1 MTAPPDV
8 FADRGLTDDA
18 FLGGRVRLWQPVAGY
33 RAAMD
38 PVLLAAAVPARTGE
52 AVLDLGCGA
61 GAAALCLAAR
71 VPGLALAGLE
81 LQGDYAALARANAG
95 RNDLALEV
103 TEGDVAAMPA
113 ALRAR
118 VFDHVL
124 TNPPYYGAR
133 GPAAADAGRDRALR
147 EALPLADWIA
157 AGLRRLRPGGR
168 ITVIQSADRL
178 ADLLAALSPRAGS
191 VTVLPVA
198 PRDGRPA
205 RRVIVAA
212 RKGGR
217 GALRL
222 LPPFV
227 LHAAPAHAGDGEDFT
242 DAARAVLRDAAAL
255 PL

>member
-8 FADRGLTDDA
+8 FPDCGLTDDA
-18 FLGGRVRLWQPVAGY
+18 FLGGRLRLWQPVAGY

-38 PVLLAAAVPARTGE
+38 PVLLAAAVPARAGE

-61 GAAALCLAAR
+61 GAAALCLGAR
-71 VPGLALAGLE
+71 VPGLGLAGLE
-81 LQGDYAALARANAG
+81 LQAEYAALARANAA
-95 RNDLALEV
+95 RNGQVLDV
-103 TEGDVAAMPA
+103 VEGDVAAMPA

-124 TNPPYYGAR
+124 TNPPYYGAA

-147 EALPLADWIA
+147 EVLPLADWIA

-178 ADLLAALSPRAGS
+178 ADLLAALAPGAGS
-191 VTVLPVA
+191 VAVLPIA
-198 PRDGRPA
+198 PRAGRPA

-222 LPPFV
+222 LPPLV

-242 DAARAVLRDAAAL
+242 DAARAVLRDATAL

>member
-1 MTAPPDV
+1 MTRPPEV
-8 FADRGLTDDA
+8 FADCGLTDDA
-18 FLGGRVRLWQPVAGY
+18 FLGGRVRLWQPAAGY

-38 PVLLAAAVPARTGE
+38 PVLLAAAVPARAGE

-61 GAAALCLAAR
+61 GAAALCLGAR

-81 LQGDYAALARANAG
+81 LQGDYAALARANAA

-103 TEGDVAAMPA
+103 TEGDVAQMPA
-113 ALRAR
+113 GLRAR

-124 TNPPYYGAR
+124 TNPPYYGAS

-147 EALPLADWIA
+147 EALPLGEWIA

-178 ADLLAALSPRAGS
+178 ADLLAALSPGAGS
-191 VTVLPVA
+191 VAVLPVA

-205 RRVIVAA
+205 RRVIVSA

-222 LPPFV
+222 LAPLV

-242 DAARAVLRDAAAL
+242 DTARAVLRDAAAL

>member
-8 FADRGLTDDA
+8 FAGCGLTDDA

-38 PVLLAAAVPARTGE
+38 PVLLAAAVPARPGE

-61 GAAALCLAAR
+61 GAAALCLGAR
-71 VPGLALAGLE
+71 VPGVVLAGLE
-81 LQGDYAALARANAG
+81 LQADYAALARANAA
-95 RNDLALEV
+95 RNGTALEV
-103 TEGDVAAMPA
+103 TEGDVAQMPA
-113 ALRAR
+113 VLRAR

-124 TNPPYYGAR
+124 TNPPYYGAT

-157 AGLRRLRPGGR
+157 AGLRRVRPGGR
-168 ITVIQSADRL
+168 ITVIQAADRL
-178 ADLLAALSPRAGS
+178 GEVLAALSPAAGS
-191 VTVLPVA
+191 VAVLPIA
-198 PRDGRPA
+198 PREGRAA

-227 LHAAPAHAGDGEDFT
+227 LHAAPSHAGDGEDFT
-242 DAARAVLRDAAAL
+242 DAARAVLRDGAAL
-255 PL
+255 PS

>member
-1 MTAPPDV
+1 VTRPPEV
-8 FADRGLTDDA
+8 FADCGLTDDA
-18 FLGGRVRLWQPVAGY
+18 FLGGRLRLWQPATGY

-38 PVLLAAAVPARTGE
+38 PVLLAAAVPARAGE

-81 LQGDYAALARANAG
+81 LQGDYAALARANAA
-95 RNDLALEV
+95 RNDLALQV
-103 TEGDVAAMPA
+103 TEGDVAAMPVG
-113 ALRAR
+113 LRAR

-124 TNPPYYGAR
+124 TNPPYYGAS
-133 GPAAADAGRDRALR
+133 GPAATDAGRDLALR
-147 EALPLADWIA
+147 EALPLGDWIA

-178 ADLLAALSPRAGS
+178 ADLLAALAPGAGS
-191 VTVLPVA
+191 VAVLPVA

-205 RRVIVAA
+205 RRVIVSA

-222 LPPFV
+222 LAPLV

>member
-1 MTAPPDV
+1 MTAPPEV
-8 FADRGLTDDA
+8 FAGSGLTDDA
-18 FLGGRVRLWQPVAGY
+18 FLGGRMRLWQPVAGY

-38 PVLLAAAVPARTGE
+38 PVLLAAAVPARAGE

-81 LQGDYAALARANAG
+81 LQPDYAALARANAA
-95 RNDLALEV
+95 RNGIALEV
-103 TEGDVAAMPA
+103 AEGDVAAMPA

-124 TNPPYYGAR
+124 TNPPYYGAN

-147 EALPLADWIA
+147 EALPLGDWIA

-178 ADLLAALSPRAGS
+178 ADLLAALSTGAGS
-191 VTVLPVA
+191 VAVLPVA
-198 PRDGRPA
+198 PREGRPA

-222 LPPFV
+222 LPPLV

-242 DAARAVLRDAAAL
+242 ETARAVLRDAA
-255 PL
+255 PLSL